1 MYTRVYFL
9 FLVLFSSFNVSS
21 QDNAITSKT
30 RLTFERPSMSEIYV
44 MGGLSQDSRIYE
56 GFQKIEGLADNRAD
70 HNDLGFPSI
79 SGSLEYGDENYQKSI
94 SSQLQTYFNKVV
106 AYYWGRDANGNFN
119 DNLIRERGNFTATD
133 GQIKAD
139 QASELS
145 RVGDLGYSL
154 IDKSYI
160 FVYDIISLK
169 TYEEIYNEKDAKE
182 KKRVDN
188 YNKNLKSGQAAK
200 QFTPARRVKQGW
212 EIQYAVSIYK
222 LKWTEDI
229 QSDFFNNFW
238 VDNNT
243 KEGKSQKIAAFNAK
257 NFEYTYVTSW
267 KSTTSETKAK
277 THEKAVSEEVM
288 NNLLLSSGGTI
299 QMLAV
304 SGIGESVEDFKLRA
318 NVFSAYPIRV
328 KLGTKESL
336 EKEDRYFLYELIEN
350 EQGDKEKKRIGWA
363 YVTKVADNN
372 MQANGEMP
380 TSKFKQHGGK
390 KVYSGVLIEENNDFG
405 LVVNLG
411 FSMGNQFYQGFNLG
425 LEFNTSK
432 IFPIVPGLYIGAN
445 LSAGSGRNLN
455 LGDITTSQFFTD
467 SLGPNNMYST
477 NHISYLDSTSNT
489 SQFGLSAYIGKEFYF
504 LPSGN
509 ISVFPMLGFGI
520 NTLSINKRNGED
532 ISATGAT
539 DDPYSFSS
547 LNAYVAV
554 AVGYNVLPWMNLYV
568 QPVLY
573 RSRAMHNNFDI
584 VTQNSTDSKVN
595 KSFRDFAKSPM
606 LFTFGVRFKL

>member
-1 MYTRVYFL
+1 MFIRFYFL
-9 FLVLFSSFNVSS
+9 FLVVFFSFNVSS
-21 QDNAITSKT
+21 QDNTVNSKP
-30 RLTFERPSMSEIYV
+30 RLTFERPSMSEVYI
-44 MGGLSQDSRIYE
+44 MGDLRQDSRIYE
-56 GFQKIEGLADNRAD
+56 GFQKIEGLSDKRAD

-79 SGSLEYGDENYQKSI
+79 SSSLKYEDENYQKAI
-94 SSQLQTYFNKVV
+94 SPQLQAHFNKVV

-133 GQIKAD
+133 GQMKAD

-160 FVYDIISLK
+160 FVYDIINLR

-182 KKRVDN
+182 KERVTN
-188 YNKNLKSGQAAK
+188 YNKNKKAEQAAK
-200 QFTPARRVKQGW
+200 VFTPARRVKQGW
-212 EIQYAVSIYK
+212 EIKYAVSIYK

-229 QSDFFNNFW
+229 QNDFYNNFW

-267 KSTTSETKAK
+267 VSSTNETKGK
-277 THEKAVSEEVM
+277 THETPVSEEVM
-288 NNLLLSSGGTI
+288 NNLLLSAGGTI

-304 SGIGESVEDFKLRA
+304 SGIGETIDDFKLRA

-336 EKEDRYFLYELIEN
+336 EKENRYFLYELIEN
-350 EQGDKEKKRIGWA
+350 EQGDKVKKRIGWA
-363 YVTKVADNN
+363 YATKVANNN

-390 KVYSGVLIEENNDFG
+390 KVYSGVLIEENDDIG
-405 LVVNLG
+405 LVFNLG
-411 FSMGNQFYQGFNLG
+411 LSRGDLFYQGFNLG
-425 LEFNTSK
+425 LELNTSK
-432 IFPIVPGLYIGAN
+432 IISIVPGLYLGAN
-445 LSAGSGRNLN
+445 LAIGSGRNLN
-455 LGDITTSQFFTD
+455 LGDVTTAQQFTD
-467 SLGPNNMYST
+467 SLGPNNMYFT
-477 NHISYLDSTSNT
+477 NNISYSDSTSNT

-509 ISVFPMLGFGI
+509 ISIFPMFGVGL
-520 NTLSINKRNGED
+520 NTLSINKRNGKD
-532 ISATGAT
+532 ISATDDT

-547 LNAYVAV
+547 LNAYFAV
-554 AVGYNVLPWMNLYV
+554 AVGYNVFPWMNVYV

-573 RSRAMHNNFDI
+573 RSGSMENNFGL

-595 KSFRDFAKSPM
+595 KSFSDFSKSPM